1 MYLENA
7 ELVIH
12 EWAIQTPAL
21 PHSPELQRLESLC
34 ASLQAIKTWLDAW
47 MSVPAE
53 TYHGL
58 PFTLFF
64 QLSRAIMNL
73 FKLSTLEDPGWDRS
87 MVRNTVNILEVLDQI
102 LINMKRCADM
112 VLEAGDADFSIFEK
126 GVKMMTAIKQRWEPR
141 LMEIWYPSMV
151 SGTALPGDELV
162 PVPPATDLSNM
173 IPMNFDDTWMM
184 EILGSM

>member
-1 MYLENA
+1 
-7 ELVIH
+7 
-12 EWAIQTPAL
+12 
-21 PHSPELQRLESLC
+21 
-34 ASLQAIKTWLDAW
+34 
-47 MSVPAE
+47 
-53 TYHGL
+53 
-58 PFTLFF
+58 
-64 QLSRAIMNL
+64 MNL